1 MTRLATAT
9 ECTYKRVAVRAV
21 PSFYLS
27 ELANGLIR
35 TPGGSESSAHVT
47 EQFEVN
53 TYSVHAGSDTAPAP
67 RRVRALV

>member
-9 ECTYKRVAVRAV
+9 ECTYKRVAV

-35 TPGGSESSAHVT
+35 TPGGSEASAHVT
-47 EQFEVN
+47 EQFEV
-53 TYSVHAGSDTAPAP
+53 THTVYTLGPTQLLPCGE
-67 RRVRALV
+67 

>member
-9 ECTYKRVAVRAV
+9 ECTYKRVAV

-47 EQFEVN
+47 EQFEV
-53 TYSVHAGSDTAPAP
+53 THSVHAGSDTAPAL
-67 RRVRALV
+67 RRVRALL

>member
-9 ECTYKRVAVRAV
+9 ECTYKRVAV

-53 TYSVHAGSDTAPAP
+53 TYSVHAGSDTAPAL
-67 RRVRALV
+67 RRVRALL